1 MPGTANDQRDCDHGV
16 GLSGM
21 EALRR
26 LPFLADVEQDALRRL
41 AAQARWRAL
50 APGEIVLDAGDTS
63 DEVFFVAEGALR
75 AVLRSAAGE
84 EIILDDLGAGAV
96 FGELAAIDGIRR
108 SANVS
113 ALLRSRVCVVPGA
126 AFLDLVLHAPPEGL
140 RLRRMLAERLRLK
153 DERNLEA
160 AALSVRQRVL
170 AELLRLSRPR
180 AGGERAISPPP
191 PQHVLA
197 ARLVLRRE
205 TVSRELAKLARGG
218 VLTVGRAAII
228 LHRPEEIRAEIE
240 TLLRVAGD
248 ALGA

>member
-1 MPGTANDQRDCDHGV
+1 MPGTANDHRDPETPG
-16 GLSGM
+16 SGPLGID
-21 EALRR
+21 ALRR
-26 LPFLADVEQDALRRL
+26 LPFLADVGQDALRRL
-41 AAQARWRAL
+41 AAQARWRSL
-50 APGEIVLDAGDTS
+50 APGEMVLDAGDIS

-75 AVLRSAAGE
+75 VVLRSAAGE
-84 EIILDDLGAGAV
+84 EIIFDDLGAGTI
-96 FGELAAIDGIRR
+96 FGELAAIDGIHR

-126 AFLDLVLHAPPEGL
+126 AFVELVLHAPPAGL
-140 RLRRMLAERLRLK
+140 RLLRMLAERLRLK

-180 AGGERAISPPP
+180 AGGERAVSPPP

-205 TVSRELAKLARGG
+205 TVSRELAKLARAG
-218 VLTVGRAAII
+218 VVTVGRGAII
-228 LHRPEEIRAEIE
+228 LHRPAEIRAEIE
-240 TLLRVAGD
+240 ALLRVGAG
-248 ALGA
+248 